1 VARRLLKQV
10 GMEHSLN
17 ERADQSADLAVL
29 WHRLS
34 EGQLFIRDSY
44 CEKGRCFAAFEI
56 REPAVRPSALKL
68 RVLERLFQGEGQK
81 AVAADMR
88 VSVASVA
95 GYSTAALSA
104 IACRHRVSRAP
115 ILLVMAALA
124 ARGSDSGPVRAEG
137 WRADGTWLVSV
148 EIPGETFRSRLSS
161 SEAEVVRLSIEG
173 EPHASIASI
182 RGTSIRTVANQL
194 ASAFNKLKVSGRS
207 SLRALAVR
215 EHTAWRRT
223 NPPAPIVAPPS
234 RGVAQLPPPS
244 FRSLSAHEP
253 RPIAV

>member
-1 VARRLLKQV
+1 MQ
-10 GMEHSLN
+10 HSFN
-17 ERADQSADLAVL
+17 ERADQNADLAVL
-29 WHRLS
+29 WHRLC
-34 EGQLFIRDSY
+34 EGQLFINDTY
-44 CEKGRCFAAFEI
+44 CEDGRCYAAFEI
-56 REPAVRPSALKL
+56 RSTPVRPSALKL

-81 AVAADMR
+81 AIAADMR

-124 ARGSDSGPVRAEG
+124 ARGSHSGRVQHEG
-137 WRADGTWLVSV
+137 WRPDGTWLVSV
-148 EIPGETFRSRLSS
+148 EIPGKTFRERLSS

-173 EPHASIASI
+173 EPHAAIAVL

-215 EHTAWRRT
+215 EHAAWLRT
-223 NPPAPIVAPPS
+223 NAPAAPLSVPPPVRALV
-234 RGVAQLPPPS
+234 QLPPPS
-244 FRSLSAHEP
+244 FRSAP
-253 RPIAV
+253 FQAPAPIAV